1 MVGTLFP
8 LVSYDNCMDSVETPK
23 TVALHVKIKTN
34 TPKSNN
40 IIVIFIIN
48 HDRDK

>member
-23 TVALHVKIKTN
+23 TVALHVKIKAN
-34 TPKSNN
+34 TPKINN
-40 IIVIFIIN
+40 VLVISVIN
-48 HDRDK
+48 HDRDR